1 MFPHDFL
8 YLVIVFLLAIKR
20 PLFPK
25 VVSVLNVSVYQV
37 EGKKVNN
44 SQLSKKKFCL
54 VHIYEVPVNERPNIV
69 NSSFRNSDSS

>member
-37 EGKKVNN
+37 GGKKVNN
-44 SQLSKKKFCL
+44 SQLSKKNC
-54 VHIYEVPVNERPNIV
+54 I
-69 NSSFRNSDSS
+69 